1 MRLRREEWIL
11 GLVVLLLLVILNG
24 LLIAKY
30 DALFSVVC
38 DDYSKLLSYNYHVS
52 GFDATTY
59 SVLTEWGMKYD
70 VLRHPLLPYLMWL
83 PYGLNQILISLL
95 GINGALY
102 IAAAIILFFGFCT
115 TVILYRILH
124 ELTGLGKWDA
134 TLLTVFFFSLAYV
147 LVTYIATDHFGIS
160 LFLILWSVYL
170 IGKASKDGRV
180 LETWKSALL
189 ILLTAGVTLTNGA
202 KVLAAELIAR
212 GKGFFHWKY
221 FMIAIGCWLLAVGLG
236 LWEERVYVY
245 PKEQA
250 EKKYFQEHKAEM
262 IKKARE
268 DHERYKH
275 APWVI
280 HKGKPFGKGSI
291 LKWTDKTTSRWET
304 LKENVF
310 GESLLLH
317 EDYVLD
323 DVLNS
328 ERPVLLS
335 YHHPWNY
342 VVEVLLVLLLLAG
355 ICCGFRERLL
365 WMCLLGILPDTL
377 MHIGL
382 GFAINEIY
390 IMSAHWIYI
399 FPIAF
404 AYLLRANC
412 QKPTANRQRLIANS
426 LRTLI
431 ALLTVYLLI
440 HNVVLIVEWSQQPP
454 VSIAFWLD

>member
-1 MRLRREEWIL
+1 
-11 GLVVLLLLVILNG
+11 
-24 LLIAKY
+24 
-30 DALFSVVC
+30 
-38 DDYSKLLSYNYHVS
+38 
-52 GFDATTY
+52 
-59 SVLTEWGMKYD
+59 MKYD

-83 PYGLNQILISLL
+83 PYGLNQILISLM

-102 IAAAIILFFGFCT
+102 IAAVIILFFGFCT
-115 TVILYRILH
+115 TIILYRILH
-124 ELTGLGKWDA
+124 ELIGLGRWDA

-147 LVTYIATDHFGIS
+147 LVTYITTDHFGIS
-160 LFLILWSVYL
+160 LFLILWSLYL
-170 IGKASKDGRV
+170 IAKASKEGRV
-180 LETWKSALL
+180 LSTWKSVLL
-189 ILLTAGVTLTNGA
+189 VFLTAGVTLTNGA

-221 FMIAIGCWLLAVGLG
+221 FIIAIGCWLLAVGLG

-250 EKKYFQEHKAEM
+250 EKRYFQEHKAEM
-262 IKKARE
+262 TKKARE
-268 DHERYKH
+268 NSRRYKH

-310 GESLLLH
+310 GESLQLH
-317 EDYVLD
+317 DNYVLD

-328 ERPVLLS
+328 ARPVLLS

-355 ICCGFRERLL
+355 IYCGFRERLL
-365 WMCLLGILPDTL
+365 WMCLLGIVPDAL

-390 IMSAHWIYI
+390 IMSAHWIYV
-399 FPIAF
+399 FPIAI
-404 AYLLRANC
+404 AYLLKAKS
-412 QKPTANRQRLIANS
+412 QQLIANS
-426 LRTLI
+426 LRTLV
-431 ALLTVYLLI
+431 ALLTIYLLI
-440 HNVVLIVEWSQQPP
+440 YNVGLIVEWTQHPP
-454 VSIAFWLD
+454 VSIAFWFD

>member
-1 MRLRREEWIL
+1 MRLKREEWIL
-11 GLVVLLLLVILNG
+11 GLGVLLLLVILNG

-30 DALFSVVC
+30 DALFSVIS
-38 DDYSKLLSYNYHVS
+38 DDYGKLLSYNYHVS

-83 PYGLNQILISLL
+83 PYGLNQILISQV

-102 IAAAIILFFGFCT
+102 IAAVIILFFGFCT
-115 TVILYRILH
+115 TIVLYRILY
-124 ELTGLGKWDA
+124 ELVGLGKWDA
-134 TLLTVFFFSLAYV
+134 ILLTVFFFSLAYV

-160 LFLILWSVYL
+160 LFLILWSLYL
-170 IGKASKDGRV
+170 IGKSSKEGKV
-180 LETWKSALL
+180 LKTWKSALL

-221 FMIAIGCWLLAVGLG
+221 FLVAIGCLLLVVVMG

-250 EKKYFQEHKAEM
+250 EKKYFQEHRVEM

-268 DHERYKH
+268 NHERYKH

-280 HKGKPFGKGSI
+280 HKGRPFGKGSI

-310 GESLLLH
+310 GESLQLH
-317 EDYVLD
+317 EDWVLD
-323 DVLNS
+323 DILTS
-328 ERPVLLS
+328 YRPVLLPYRS
-335 YHHPWNY
+335 
-342 VVEVLLVLLLLAG
+342 VVRYIVEGLLVLLLLAG

-365 WMCLLGILPDTL
+365 WMCLLGILPDAL

-382 GFAINEIY
+382 GFAINEVY
-390 IMSAHWIYI
+390 IMTAHWIYI
-399 FPIAF
+399 FPIAIG
-404 AYLLRANC
+404 YLLSKVKGQRSMANGL
-412 QKPTANRQRLIANS
+412 RIIIA
-426 LRTLI
+426 
-431 ALLTVYLLI
+431 ALTVYLLI
-440 HNVVLIVEWSQQPP
+440 HNVGLMVDWMQQPP
-454 VSIAFWLD
+454 VSISFWYE

>member
-11 GLVVLLLLVILNG
+11 GLGVLLLLVILNG
-24 LLIAKY
+24 LLITKY
-30 DALFSVVC
+30 DALFSVIS
-38 DDYSKLLSYNYHVS
+38 DDYGKLLSYNYHVS

-102 IAAAIILFFGFCT
+102 IAAVIILFFGFCT
-115 TVILYRILH
+115 TIILYRILQ
-124 ELTGLGKWDA
+124 ELIGLGRWDA

-147 LVTYIATDHFGIS
+147 LVTNIATDHFGIS
-160 LFLILWSVYL
+160 LFLILWSLYL
-170 IGKASKDGRV
+170 IGKASKEGRV
-180 LETWKSALL
+180 LQTWKSALL
-189 ILLTAGVTLTNGA
+189 VFLTAGVTLTNGA

-310 GESLLLH
+310 GESLQLH

-323 DVLNS
+323 DILNS

-342 VVEVLLVLLLLAG
+342 VVEVLLVLLLLAS

-365 WMCLLGILPDTL
+365 WMCLLGILPDAL

-404 AYLLRANC
+404 AYLLKANC

-440 HNVVLIVEWSQQPP
+440 HNIALIVEWSQQSP
-454 VSIAFWLD
+454 VSIAFWFD

>member
-1 MRLRREEWIL
+1 
-11 GLVVLLLLVILNG
+11 
-24 LLIAKY
+24 
-30 DALFSVVC
+30 
-38 DDYSKLLSYNYHVS
+38 
-52 GFDATTY
+52 
-59 SVLTEWGMKYD
+59 
-70 VLRHPLLPYLMWL
+70 
-83 PYGLNQILISLL
+83 
-95 GINGALY
+95 
-102 IAAAIILFFGFCT
+102 
-115 TVILYRILH
+115 
-124 ELTGLGKWDA
+124 
-134 TLLTVFFFSLAYV
+134 
-147 LVTYIATDHFGIS
+147 
-160 LFLILWSVYL
+160 
-170 IGKASKDGRV
+170 
-180 LETWKSALL
+180 
-189 ILLTAGVTLTNGA
+189 
-202 KVLAAELIAR
+202 
-212 GKGFFHWKY
+212 
-221 FMIAIGCWLLAVGLG
+221 
-236 LWEERVYVY
+236 
-245 PKEQA
+245 
-250 EKKYFQEHKAEM
+250 M

-310 GESLLLH
+310 GESLQLH

-323 DVLNS
+323 DILNS

-365 WMCLLGILPDTL
+365 WMCLLGILPDAL

-404 AYLLRANC
+404 AYLLKANC

-440 HNVVLIVEWSQQPP
+440 HNIALIVEWSQQSP
-454 VSIAFWLD
+454 VSIAFWFD

>member
-11 GLVVLLLLVILNG
+11 GLAVLLLLVILNG

-30 DALFSVVC
+30 DALFSVIS
-38 DDYSKLLSYNYHVS
+38 DDYGKLLSYNYHVS
-52 GFDATTY
+52 GFDATSY

-83 PYGLNQILISLL
+83 PYGLNQILISLM

-102 IAAAIILFFGFCT
+102 IAAVIILFFGFCT
-115 TVILYRILH
+115 TIILYRILH
-124 ELTGLGKWDA
+124 ELIGLGRWDA

-147 LVTYIATDHFGIS
+147 LVTYITTDHFGIS
-160 LFLILWSVYL
+160 LFLILWSLYL
-170 IGKASKDGRV
+170 IAKASKEGRV
-180 LETWKSALL
+180 LSTWKSVLL
-189 ILLTAGVTLTNGA
+189 VFLTAGVTLTNGA

-221 FMIAIGCWLLAVGLG
+221 FIIAIGCWLLAVGLG

-250 EKKYFQEHKAEM
+250 EKRYFQEHKAEM
-262 IKKARE
+262 TKKARE
-268 DHERYKH
+268 NSRRYKH

-310 GESLLLH
+310 GESLQLH
-317 EDYVLD
+317 DNYVLD

-328 ERPVLLS
+328 ARPVLLS

-355 ICCGFRERLL
+355 IYCGFRERLL
-365 WMCLLGILPDTL
+365 WMCLLGIVPDAL

-390 IMSAHWIYI
+390 IMSAHWIYV
-399 FPIAF
+399 FPIAI
-404 AYLLRANC
+404 AYLLKAKS
-412 QKPTANRQRLIANS
+412 QQLIANS
-426 LRTLI
+426 LRTLV
-431 ALLTVYLLI
+431 ALLTIYLLI
-440 HNVVLIVEWSQQPP
+440 YNVGLIVEWTQHPP
-454 VSIAFWLD
+454 VSIAFWFD